1 MYIGKYKL
9 FALKGLSAYTGW
21 VLECTEAK
29 RKGEIDL

>member
-9 FALKGLSAYTGW
+9 FALKGLSVHTGW

-29 RKGEIDL
+29 RKGETGL